1 MTNLNYVRESVV
13 VGGKEISIETGKWAK
28 QASGSVVVRLGDTM
42 VLVTAVGSK
51 SAREGLDF
59 LPLTCEYQE
68 KFYSAGKIPG
78 SFFRRE
84 GRPAE
89 SEVLVARLM
98 DRPSRPL
105 FPKGWRNE
113 TQIIANV
120 VSFDKENAPDVLAMT
135 GASSALHLS
144 DVPWAGPFAGIR
156 IGRIGGQFVAFP
168 TFAEREESEIDMI
181 VAASREAIVMVEG
194 GMKEV
199 AESVVVD
206 ALLFA
211 HEAVQPLLDLQERLR
226 GAAGKTKREVVAPK
240 KDEALLARVK
250 DLAWHKIQEAM
261 AIREKHARYS
271 GLDKVGSDVVAALCG
286 EGGDYVG
293 RDKEVNEAVSSVKKT
308 FARGHTL
315 ETRTRIDG
323 RRGDEIR
330 AISCEVGV
338 LPRVHG
344 SALFTRGETQ
354 ALVATTL
361 GTKYD
366 EQRLDTLLGD
376 KRKPFLLHY
385 NFPPFSTGEAKMLRM
400 ASRREVGH
408 GNLASRSIEQVLPN
422 HEDFPYT
429 LRVVSE
435 ILESNGSSSMASVCG
450 GSLALMDAGVPIKAP
465 VAGIAMGLMKE
476 GDRYMILSDILGDED
491 HLGDMDFKVTGTRKG
506 ICALQMD
513 IKLSGLSRHILEEA
527 LDQARAGRL
536 HILDKMGEALEA
548 PRDELNANAPRI
560 VQITIKPDKIRD
572 IIGPGGK
579 TIRAIVEQ
587 TGAQIDVDDAGTV
600 SIASADA
607 KGLQRAI
614 DLIRGLTM
622 EAEVGQY
629 YHGVV
634 KRVVEFGAFVEIL
647 PGTDGLIHISELAE
661 ERTRKVTDVVD
672 EGDEVV
678 VKVINVDRDGKIRLS
693 RKEAL
698 NVNPDEVHRLVG

>member
-1 MTNLNYVRESVV
+1 MGHVSYVRESVS

-28 QASGSVVVRLGDTM
+28 QASGSVVIRLGDTM
-42 VLVTAVGSK
+42 VLVTAGGSRGP
-51 SAREGLDF
+51 REGMDF

-68 KFYSAGKIPG
+68 KFYSAGRIPG
-78 SFFRRE
+78 SYFRRE

-89 SEVLVARLM
+89 AEILVARLM

-105 FPKGWRNE
+105 FPKGWRID
-113 TQIIANV
+113 TQLIANV
-120 VSFDKENAPDVLAMT
+120 VSFDKENGADVLAMT
-135 GASSALHLS
+135 GASAALHLS
-144 DVPWAGPFAGIR
+144 DLCWDGPFAGIR
-156 IGRIGGQFVAFP
+156 IGRVNGQFVAFP
-168 TFAEREESEIDMI
+168 TFAEREDSEMDII
-181 VAASREAIVMVEG
+181 VAATRDAIVMVEG
-194 GMKEV
+194 EMREL
-199 AESVVVD
+199 AESVIVD

-211 HEAVQPLLDLQERLR
+211 HEAVQPLLDLQEKLR
-226 GAAGKTKREVVAPK
+226 AAAGKPKRSYTPPV
-240 KDEALLARVK
+240 KDTALAARVK
-250 DLAWHKIQEAM
+250 ELAWGRIQSAM
-261 AIREKHARYS
+261 AVREKHARYA
-271 GLDKVGSDVVAALCG
+271 GLDKVGADVVAELCA
-286 EGGDYVG
+286 EGAAYFG
-293 RDKEVNEAVSSVKKT
+293 RDKEVNEAVGSVKKE
-308 FARGHTL
+308 FARNHTL

-354 ALVATTL
+354 ALVAATL
-361 GTKYD
+361 GTRYD
-366 EQRLDTLLGD
+366 EQRLDTLQGE
-376 KRKPFLLHY
+376 KKKPFLFHY
-385 NFPPFSTGEAKMLRM
+385 NFPPFSTGEVKMVRST
-400 ASRREVGH
+400 SRREIGH
-408 GNLASRSIEQVLPN
+408 GHLAMRSVEQVLPQRA
-422 HEDFPYT
+422 DFPYT

-450 GSLALMDAGVPIKAP
+450 ASLALMDAGVPIKSP

-476 GDRYMILSDILGDED
+476 GDRYLILSDILGDED
-491 HLGDMDFKVTGTRKG
+491 HLGDMDFKVTGTRHG

-513 IKLSGLSRHILEEA
+513 IKLKGLARNILEEA
-527 LDQARAGRL
+527 LEQARAGRI
-536 HILDKMGEALEA
+536 HILDRMGEALEA

-607 KGLQRAI
+607 RGLQRAI
-614 DLIRGLTM
+614 DLIKGLTM
-622 EAEVGQY
+622 EAEVGGF

-678 VKVINVDRDGKIRLS
+678 VKVINIDRDGKIRLS
-693 RKEAL
+693 RKDAL
-698 NVNPDEVHRLVG
+698 TADPQDVHHLVG

>member
-1 MTNLNYVRESVV
+1 MSHVSHVRESVV

-28 QASGSVVVRLGDTM
+28 QAAGSVVVRLGDTM
-42 VLVTAVGSK
+42 VLVTAGGSK
-51 SAREGLDF
+51 GPREGMDF

-68 KFYSAGKIPG
+68 KFYAAGRIPG
-78 SFFRRE
+78 SYFRRE

-89 SEVLVARLM
+89 SEILVARLM

-105 FPKGWRNE
+105 FPKGWRID
-113 TQIIANV
+113 TQLIANV
-120 VSFDKENAPDVLAMT
+120 VSFDKENASDVLAMT
-135 GASSALHLS
+135 GASAALHLS
-144 DVPWAGPFAGIR
+144 DLVWEGPFAGIR
-156 IGRIGGQFVAFP
+156 IGRVNGQFIAFP
-168 TFAEREESEIDMI
+168 TFAEREDSEIDMI
-181 VAASREAIVMVEG
+181 VAATRDAIVMVEG
-194 GMKEV
+194 EMNEV
-199 AESVVVD
+199 SEAVVVE

-211 HEAVQPLLDLQERLR
+211 HEAVQPLLDLQEKLR
-226 GAAGKTKREVVAPK
+226 AAAGKPKRSYTVPV
-240 KDEALLARVK
+240 KDEALFQRVK
-250 DLAWHKIQEAM
+250 EIAWSRIQAAM
-261 AIREKHARYS
+261 AIREKHARYG
-271 GLDKVGSDVVAALCG
+271 GLDAVGSEVTAQLCAPDA
-286 EGGDYVG
+286 DYFG
-293 RDKEVNEAVSSVKKT
+293 REKEVGEAIGAVKKA
-308 FARGHTL
+308 FARTHTL

-323 RRGDEIR
+323 RRSDEIR

-354 ALVATTL
+354 ALVAVTL

-366 EQRLDTLLGD
+366 EQRLDTLLGER
-376 KRKPFLLHY
+376 KKPFLLHY
-385 NFPPFSTGEAKMLRM
+385 NFPPFSTGEVKMVRST
-400 ASRREVGH
+400 SRREVGH
-408 GNLASRSIEQVLPN
+408 GNLASRSVEQVLPN
-422 HEDFPYT
+422 REDFPYT

-450 GSLALMDAGVPIKAP
+450 ASLAMMDAGVPIKSP

-476 GDRYMILSDILGDED
+476 GDRYLVLSDILGDED
-491 HLGDMDFKVTGTRKG
+491 HLGDMDFKVTGTRHG
-506 ICALQMD
+506 VCALQMD
-513 IKLSGLSRHILEEA
+513 IKLKGLSRQILEEA
-527 LDQARAGRL
+527 LEQARAGRM
-536 HILDKMGEALEA
+536 HILDKMGDALDA

-600 SIASADA
+600 SIASSDA
-607 KGLQRAI
+607 RGLQRAI

-622 EAEVGQY
+622 EAEVGQF

-661 ERTRKVTDVVD
+661 ERTRKVTDVVN

-678 VKVINVDRDGKIRLS
+678 VKVINIDRDGKIRLS

-698 NVNPDEVHRLVG
+698 AANPEEVHHLVG

>member
-1 MTNLNYVRESVV
+1 MSHVSHVRESAV
-13 VGGKEISIETGKWAK
+13 VGGREISIETGKWAK
-28 QASGSVVVRLGDTM
+28 QAAGAVVVRLGDTM
-42 VLVTAVGSK
+42 VLVTAGGSK
-51 SAREGLDF
+51 SPREGMDF

-68 KFYSAGKIPG
+68 KFYAAGRIPG
-78 SFFRRE
+78 SYFRRE

-89 SEVLVARLM
+89 SEILVARLM

-105 FPKGWRNE
+105 FPKAWRID
-113 TQIIANV
+113 TQLIANV
-120 VSFDKENAPDVLAMT
+120 VSFDRENAADVLAMT
-135 GASSALHLS
+135 GASAALHLS
-144 DVPWAGPFAGIR
+144 DLVWDGPFAGIR
-156 IGRIGGQFVAFP
+156 IGRVNGQFIAFP
-168 TFAEREESEIDMI
+168 TFAEREDSEIDMV
-181 VAASREAIVMVEG
+181 VAATRDAIVMVEG
-194 GMKEV
+194 EMTEV
-199 AESVVVD
+199 SESVVVD

-211 HEAVQPLLDLQERLR
+211 HEAAQPLLDLQEKLR
-226 GAAGKTKREVVAPK
+226 AAAGKPKRVYNAPT
-240 KDEALLARVK
+240 KDEALHQRVK
-250 DLAWHKIQEAM
+250 QMAWGRIQEAM
-261 AIREKHARYS
+261 AVREKHARYA
-271 GLDKVGSDVVAALCG
+271 GLDAVGADVLATLCG
-286 EGGDYVG
+286 IGGEYAG
-293 RDKEVNEAVSSVKKT
+293 REKEVGEAVSSVKKA
-308 FARGHTL
+308 FARTHTL

-354 ALVATTL
+354 ALVAVTL

-366 EQRLDTLLGD
+366 EQRLDTLLGER
-376 KRKPFLLHY
+376 KKPFLLHY
-385 NFPPFSTGEAKMLRM
+385 NFPPFSTGEVKMMRST
-400 ASRREVGH
+400 SRREVGH
-408 GNLASRSIEQVLPN
+408 GNLASRSVEQVLPAR
-422 HEDFPYT
+422 EDFPYT

-450 GSLALMDAGVPIKAP
+450 ASLAMMDAGVPIKSP

-476 GDRYMILSDILGDED
+476 GDRYLILSDILGDED
-491 HLGDMDFKVTGTRKG
+491 HLGDMDFKVTGTRHG
-506 ICALQMD
+506 VCALQMD
-513 IKLSGLSRHILEEA
+513 IKLKGLARHILEEA
-527 LDQARAGRL
+527 LEQARAGRM
-536 HILDKMGEALEA
+536 HILDKMGEALDA

-587 TGAQIDVDDAGTV
+587 TGAHIDVDDAGTV

-607 KGLQRAI
+607 RGLQRAI

-622 EAEVGQY
+622 EAEIGQF

-678 VKVINVDRDGKIRLS
+678 VKVINIDRDGKIRLS

-698 NVNPDEVHRLVG
+698 AANPEEVHHLVG